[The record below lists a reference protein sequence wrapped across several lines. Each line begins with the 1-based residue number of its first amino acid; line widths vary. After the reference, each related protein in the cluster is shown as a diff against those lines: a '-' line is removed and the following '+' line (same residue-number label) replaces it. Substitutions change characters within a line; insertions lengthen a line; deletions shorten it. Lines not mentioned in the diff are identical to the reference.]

1 MSWKIEIKECVFRNV
16 RILKNWGL
24 SINFELKKEDLTEDL
39 RKRIEEAWQTSEV
52 LAWVFV
58 SFWEEENKIF
68 EKNSKTENLSK
79 LYFLMEK
86 YCEQEWITLFDEIQK
101 IYKKYNVTSRRDLS
115 EKDLENEIESYK
127 LGLYYN

>member
-1 MSWKIEIKECVFRNV
+1 MSWKIEIKECVLRNV
-16 RILKNWGL
+16 RILKNWWL
-24 SINFELKKEDLTEDL
+24 SINFELKKEDLTDEL
-39 RKRIEEAWQTSEV
+39 RKRIEGAWQTSEV

-79 LYFLMEK
+79 LHFLMEK
-86 YCEQEWITLFDEIQK
+86 YCEKEGITLFDEIQK
-101 IYKKYNVTSRRDLS
+101 IYKKYNVTSRRDLT

>member
-1 MSWKIEIKECVFRNV
+1 MSWKIEIKECVLRNV

-24 SINFELKKEDLTEDL
+24 SISFELKKEDLTEEL

-79 LYFLMEK
+79 LHFLMEK
-86 YCEQEWITLFDEIQK
+86 YCEKEGITLFDEIQK
-101 IYKKYNVTSRRDLS
+101 IYKKYNVTSRRDLT

>member
-24 SINFELKKEDLTEDL
+24 SINFELKKEDLTDEL

-79 LYFLMEK
+79 LHFLMEK
-86 YCEQEWITLFDEIQK
+86 YCEKEGITLFDEIQK
-101 IYKKYNVTSRRDLS
+101 IYKKYNVTSRRDLT

>member
-79 LYFLMEK
+79 LHFLMEK
-86 YCEQEWITLFDEIQK
+86 YCEKEGITLFDEIQK
-101 IYKKYNVTSRRDLS
+101 IYKKYNVTSRRDLT

>member
-24 SINFELKKEDLTEDL
+24 SINFDLKKEDLTEDL

-79 LYFLMEK
+79 LHFLMEK
-86 YCEQEWITLFDEIQK
+86 YCEKEGITLFDEIQK
-101 IYKKYNVTSRRDLS
+101 IYKKYNVTSRRDLT

>member
-24 SINFELKKEDLTEDL
+24 SINFELKKEDLTDEL

-79 LYFLMEK
+79 LHFLMEK
-86 YCEQEWITLFDEIQK
+86 YCEKEGITLFDEIQK

>member
-1 MSWKIEIKECVFRNV
+1 MSWKIEIKECVLRNV

-24 SINFELKKEDLTEDL
+24 SISFELKKEDLTEEL

-79 LYFLMEK
+79 LHFLMEK
-86 YCEQEWITLFDEIQK
+86 YCEKEGLTLFDEIQK

>member
-1 MSWKIEIKECVFRNV
+1 MSWKIEIKECVLRNV

-24 SINFELKKEDLTEDL
+24 SINFELKKEDLTEDI

-79 LYFLMEK
+79 LHFLMEK
-86 YCEQEWITLFDEIQK
+86 YCEKEGITLFDEIQK
-101 IYKKYNVTSRRDLS
+101 IYKKYNVTSRRDLT